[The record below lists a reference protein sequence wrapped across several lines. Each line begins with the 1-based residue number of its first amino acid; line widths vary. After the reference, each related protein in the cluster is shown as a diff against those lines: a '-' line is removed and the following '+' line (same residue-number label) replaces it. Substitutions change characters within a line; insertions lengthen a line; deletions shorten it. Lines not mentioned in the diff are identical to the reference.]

1 MPPDEPPEFYV
12 INWTFGNEIWA
23 LRRNLAERAI
33 DGVFSDRGF
42 SLDWVV

>member
-1 MPPDEPPEFYV
+1 MNQKLVRLGQGRLLMVKDLS
-12 INWTFGNEIWA
+12 A

-42 SLDWVV
+42 SLDWAV